1 VTTDRDGEEAERVQ
15 AEIRERLLLA
25 TESARI
31 GIWDWDVESGEVL
44 WDRRMFELY
53 GIDKDDSRTAIDAWI
68 SVIIP
73 EDREQVDADVAAALE
88 AGSGFHSEYRVFWP
102 DGVRAATSPAQGSS
116 ARGTLPTRRT
126 RTRRRS

>member
-88 AGSGFHSEYRVFWP
+88 AGSGCPQRVP
-102 DGVRAATSPAQGSS
+102 SVLAGRG
-116 ARGTLPTRRT
+116 ARGHQPCARKFG
-126 RTRRRS
+126 